1 MKNERK
7 RLMLFWLS
15 FYSLFSAWKI
25 IIIMLKTCLVL
36 YIYIQLQTALGA
48 TVNNNT
54 IQKLKQKYKRTK
66 MTAKTGSK
74 YIKRVTKNNI
84 YYNKTGKFSVKAPF
98 SIYKTTLKQLNKTA
112 EPKADQ
118 VSYISF

>member
-1 MKNERK
+1 MVEFLQLVQCLEDYNNNVKN
-7 RLMLFWLS
+7 
-15 FYSLFSAWKI
+15 LFSVI
-25 IIIMLKTCLVL
+25 

-74 YIKRVTKNNI
+74 YIKKVTKNNI